1 MSRKISLDRVGEIMK
16 IVLTELDHL
25 GGEARLKEIFPRVES
40 KLKLSDYE
48 KEPYAKSGYIRWQAI
63 IHFYSIDCV
72 KAGYIQKSGGKWY
85 LTNSGRQAITM
96 PAGQF
101 IRSAIEKYRL
111 WKITKDLPSNS
122 EMDVTE
128 EETDKAIRQTAYD
141 QAVEQ
146 ARAEIEHHINDLGP
160 YDFQKLVAEL
170 LIGMGYHVPFI
181 APPGRDGGID
191 LVAYKDPLGINPPR
205 IKVQVKHRQQ
215 KQTVKEIRE
224 LLGLLRKDGDIGLI
238 VSSGGFT
245 SEVER
250 EIRDSSKHI
259 EAMDMDRLIG
269 LWQQHYDNI
278 RESGR
283 LLLPL
288 VKLFFLAP
296 AEE

>member
-245 SEVER
+245 SEVE
-250 EIRDSSKHI
+250 
-259 EAMDMDRLIG
+259 
-269 LWQQHYDNI
+269 
-278 RESGR
+278 
-283 LLLPL
+283 
-288 VKLFFLAP
+288 
-296 AEE
+296 

>member
-1 MSRKISLDRVGEIMK
+1 MSRKITLDRVGEMMK
-16 IVLTELDHL
+16 MVLTELDNL
-25 GGEARLKEIFPRVES
+25 GGEARLKEIFPRVET
-40 KLKLSDYE
+40 KLKLNDYE
-48 KEPYAKSGYIRWQAI
+48 KEPYEKSGYIRWQAI

-85 LTNSGRQAITM
+85 LTEMGKEALSM
-96 PAGQF
+96 PPGEF
-101 IRSAIEKYRL
+101 IRSAVEKYRA
-111 WKITKDLPSNS
+111 WKSTRNLQTNSDL
-122 EMDVTE
+122 DVPE
-128 EETDKAIRQTAYD
+128 EEADKAIRQTAYD
-141 QAVEQ
+141 QAADQ
-146 ARAEIEHHINDLGP
+146 SRAEIEHHINDLDP
-160 YDFQKLVAEL
+160 YEFQKLVAEL

-215 KQTVKEIRE
+215 KQTVKEVRE
-224 LLGLLRKDGDIGLI
+224 LVGLLKKEGDIGLI

-245 SEVER
+245 SEAER
-250 EIRDSSKHI
+250 EIRDSSRHV
-259 EAMDMDRLIG
+259 EAMDMDRLIK

>member
-16 IVLTELDHL
+16 MVLTELDYL
-25 GGEARLKEIFPRVES
+25 GGEARLKEIFPRVEN
-40 KLKLSDYE
+40 KLKLNDYE

-85 LTNSGRQAITM
+85 LTETGKEALGM
-96 PAGQF
+96 PPGEF
-101 IRSAIEKYRL
+101 IRSAVEKYRA
-111 WKITKDLPSNS
+111 WKSSRNLQTNPNL
-122 EMDVTE
+122 DVAE

-141 QAVEQ
+141 QAADQ
-146 ARAEIEHHINDLGP
+146 ARAEIEHHIDDLDP
-160 YDFQKLVAEL
+160 YEFQKLVAEL

-215 KQTVKEIRE
+215 KQTVKEVRE
-224 LLGLLRKDGDIGLI
+224 LVGLLRKDGDIGLI

-250 EIRDSSKHI
+250 EIRDSSKHV
-259 EAMDMDRLIG
+259 EAMDMDRLIK